1 MRRITVAALTTLSSL
16 ALLFSYP
23 TSNGSAVAAGAVS
36 VDPAAVPAATSAD
49 SPATEATEATAA
61 ASPSSSTSAARSA
74 KATAASTRATATRN
88 ATKTY
93 DGTPVNTRWGV
104 VQVQI
109 TVSGGRITAARALQ
123 YPNDNGHDQE
133 INAYALPI
141 LDKEVLSQQSGSI
154 DAVSGATVTS
164 DGYISSLQSAL
175 DAAHL

>member
-23 TSNGSAVAAGAVS
+23 TSNGSAVAAGAVT
-36 VDPAAVPAATSAD
+36 VDPAAAPAATSSD
-49 SPATEATEATAA
+49 GPAVEATAPA
-61 ASPSSSTSAARSA
+61 SSSTSASKR
-74 KATAASTRATATRN
+74 TRAASTKAAVTPNVA
-88 ATKTY
+88 KTY
-93 DGTPVNTRWGV
+93 DGNPVNTRWGV

-109 TVSGGRITAARALQ
+109 TVSGGRITASRALQ

-164 DGYISSLQSAL
+164 GGYISSLQSAL
-175 DAAHL
+175 DAAHLS